1 MRTMSIESYLSGRDN
16 GMTIE
21 EIQEEYLLSE
31 ATVWTLEL
39 GYQCYKKNM
48 PLDRAVALIKNS

>member
-1 MRTMSIESYLSGRDN
+1 MTIESYLSGRDN
-16 GMTIE
+16 GITIE

-48 PLDRAVALIKNS
+48 LLDKAVDLIKNS